1 MTSYIW
7 YRGEGKG
14 MSKVGYYEDNQDR
27 TMSQKPK
34 TERVLG
40 RVGGTDQYCQ
50 TLQAQHGGYSICPL
64 DENSFNKILK
74 RQKPDCGGVKNNWLL
89 REFRKLNFVSE
100 GNKRSQWRQTTHME
114 VIMVKKNC
122 WNVEILVSM
131 QVEAKSQ
138 WNREKLRMWTRSER
152 RQEGMG
158 SESEVKELP

>member
-14 MSKVGYYEDNQDR
+14 VSKFGYHEDNQDR

-40 RVGGTDQYCQ
+40 RLGGTDQHCR

-74 RQKPDCGGVKNNWLL
+74 RKKPDCGGVKNN
-89 REFRKLNFVSE
+89 
-100 GNKRSQWRQTTHME
+100 
-114 VIMVKKNC
+114 
-122 WNVEILVSM
+122 
-131 QVEAKSQ
+131 
-138 WNREKLRMWTRSER
+138 
-152 RQEGMG
+152 
-158 SESEVKELP
+158 